1 MGLAEALA
9 GLWGRGSRLAS
20 EEQVERIVVLGRGF
34 AGFSSAVDA
43 YLPVAAE
50 SDSGSARLSLP
61 ICISA
66 EAVLGEVKHAR
77 HPF

>member
-1 MGLAEALA
+1 M
-9 GLWGRGSRLAS
+9 
-20 EEQVERIVVLGRGF
+20 ERVVVIGGGF
-34 AGFSSAVDA
+34 AGFWSAVDA

-50 SDSGSARLSLP
+50 SDSGSARLSSS